1 MGLQFG
7 ECGVLR
13 NAGGTAPNAL
23 PNIIVAQNFANE
35 KYAVSFAKPTI
46 PRKNFL
52 VVTCLDPRIQPYE
65 QMGLQFGECGV
76 LRNAGGTAPNALPNI
91 IVAQNFGLR
100 DIAIVHHTDC
110 GLTHITHQLIRD
122 AVQEA
127 NGAEAAKTVDQFDF
141 HEFKDVPGSLIR
153 DAVQEANGAEAA
165 KTVDQFDFH
174 EFKDVPGSVKRDVEY
189 LARQSAIRK
198 GTQIT
203 GWVYDVETGKV
214 RCLERKFRFGSLVS
228 KLSQVEDV
236 VVS

>member
-1 MGLQFG
+1 MSTVPQSILQ
-7 ECGVLR
+7 
-13 NAGGTAPNAL
+13 
-23 PNIIVAQNFANE
+23 ANE
-35 KYAVSFAKPTI
+35 KYAASFAKPTT

-141 HEFKDVPGSLIR
+141 HEFKDVPGS
-153 DAVQEANGAEAA
+153 
-165 KTVDQFDFH
+165 
-174 EFKDVPGSVKRDVEY
+174 VKRDVEY
-189 LARQSAIRK
+189 LARQPAIRK

-203 GWVYDVETGKV
+203 GWVYDVETGK
-214 RCLERKFRFGSLVS
+214 
-228 KLSQVEDV
+228 LSQVEDV
-236 VVS
+236 IVS